1 MSATPL
7 FPNYIV
13 QFDNNR
19 GEHYLYNPYSGECI
33 FGVDEHGQ
41 LTTSLNRNVNSCWT
55 RPTMYHGSTRLMRDD
70 VTAQRVARDL
80 VYKKSFPPSK
90 SIYDEDVAIRIL
102 QTFCR
107 RIRDVAVYRRK
118 IFETY
123 EKHYDESSFLFFFT
137 NLQTNKSIWHRPIG
151 LGQSAEN
158 DIPAVETEMVEYD
171 ADGYALEFYEEK
183 KDGEGE
189 GEGEG
194 EGKDD
199 DDDDENENVLGFPAI
214 KDKYKGKSK
223 FLFGPYCKRRRGKPG
238 RRVNKAL
245 GNSKLKSASLIVDK
259 FGRTGFDHPRAMDI
273 EGCELYGENI
283 PALDGLAV
291 KDVQVEP
298 YMLIRAAHERGPQ
311 ECINMMEVSERAKR
325 ASLDE
330 DENTRD
336 ESREMATDGYI
347 RC

>member
-1 MSATPL
+1 
-7 FPNYIV
+7 
-13 QFDNNR
+13 
-19 GEHYLYNPYSGECI
+19 
-33 FGVDEHGQ
+33 
-41 LTTSLNRNVNSCWT
+41 
-55 RPTMYHGSTRLMRDD
+55 MYHGSTRLMRDD

-189 GEGEG
+189 G
-194 EGKDD
+194 KDDDDDD

-298 YMLIRAAHERGPQ
+298 YMLMRAAHERGPQ